1 MPELRVTCSE
11 AIAAVATLLL
21 LISSQPSPNQELRRA
36 STSPTR
42 GYALCLPALKELNIM
57 AKLTLVAIFLLLPS
71 AAFGQ
76 EYDSRW
82 EVFGTLGYGGTWDD
96 EGGVGRGLDIGG
108 GLGVRAT
115 RKLGFEGSI
124 NRIRH
129 LRKFST
135 SPVRFEGTAV
145 FASANALY
153 HFSES
158 STQPYVIGGV
168 GALWHEDR
176 SSGLG
181 PVRPPLDASG
191 FAYNFGGG
199 VKFFLSKHVSLRP
212 EFRIFI
218 GDLGVNGGVEPPFS
232 LMRGSIGVSYH
243 W

>member
-1 MPELRVTCSE
+1 MTKLILVT
-11 AIAAVATLLL
+11 
-21 LISSQPSPNQELRRA
+21 
-36 STSPTR
+36 
-42 GYALCLPALKELNIM
+42 
-57 AKLTLVAIFLLLPS
+57 IFLFLPS
-71 AAFGQ
+71 AAAAQ

-96 EGGVGRGLDIGG
+96 EGGIGRGLDVGG
-108 GLGVRAT
+108 GLGLRAT

-124 NRIRH
+124 NRVKHVRE
-129 LRKFST
+129 FDS

-158 STQPYVIGGV
+158 RAQPFVTGGG
-168 GALWHEDR
+168 GAFWHEDR

-181 PVRPPLDASG
+181 PPRAPLEAGG
-191 FAYNFGGG
+191 FVFNFGGG
-199 VKFFLSKHVSLRP
+199 VKVFLGKHVSLRP

-218 GDLGVNGGVEPPFS
+218 GDPGGGGGVEPPFS